1 MKNSRIIIRVYG
13 LVQGVFFR
21 YTTRKIA
28 RKLGLTGYVK
38 NLLNGS
44 VYIEAEGS
52 MEKLKKLL
60 EFAKEG
66 PRNARVDRIE
76 HEYKP
81 PLSQYKD
88 FEYAF

>member
-1 MKNSRIIIRVYG
+1 MNNSRIIIRVYG

-38 NLLNGS
+38 NLQNRS
-44 VYIEAEGS
+44 VYIEAEGP
-52 MEKLKKLL
+52 MDKLKELL

-81 PLSQYKD
+81 PSSQYKD
-88 FEYAF
+88 FEYFF